1 MRSDRRPCAQGRGER
16 SPSRTPNR
24 PIQTRPPDSEAGEEP
39 DPPQICGGPSNPW
52 CRRYIVIT
60 PPPLPLCGNNSRNP
74 LRQLRAFLV
83 RVWDGSICNPTHS
96 PPADP
101 PSRTSHRAPRL
112 GGRRSVRRS
121 QRCRAPSFR
130 SGPHRLHLGAP
141 TSGLKRVDE
150 KKR

>member
-1 MRSDRRPCAQGRGER
+1 MRAREGRALPEPNPEPSDTDPATGFRGGGGTRSSADLRRPF
-16 SPSRTPNR
+16 
-24 PIQTRPPDSEAGEEP
+24 EP
-39 DPPQICGGPSNPW
+39 MVSQVYSHN
-52 CRRYIVIT
+52 